1 MFGGGHFKGGFG
13 GTEVQ
18 AEEAIRLVALVLVL
32 VRAQMA
38 TVVIQTLDLITVQA
52 LELVQM
58 KQIP

>member
-1 MFGGGHFKGGFG
+1 ML
-13 GTEVQ
+13 EVQ

-32 VRAQMA
+32 VRALMA
-38 TVVIQTLDLITVQA
+38 TVVIRTLDLIMVQA